1 MSNVKFVSSIE
12 VGSKWRALVH
22 QPYGSDLS
30 QDECVIV
37 NSFFTNGTLLF
48 SDNRKSLW
56 HGNVQTWK
64 QYFEPYVETMSKIEI
79 GSEWKAL
86 VDEPWS
92 SGVYLDEQ
100 VIVTHVDTK
109 IGFLIFK
116 DGRNFTWSG
125 NLGRWLENFAPVEQ
139 GLSFF
144 DYPDIDDTGNIVDN
158 VNSPSHYGQ
167 GKIEAIEYISDFLT
181 PEEYQGYLRGN
192 IAKYL
197 HRFPYKNGI
206 EDLKK
211 AQWYL
216 ERLIQE
222 VE

>member
-12 VGSKWRALVH
+12 AGSKWRALVH

-30 QDECVIV
+30 QGECVTV

-64 QYFEPYVETMSKIEI
+64 EYFEPYVEEKPMNEITVGSKWVAKEDRPHEANIRTGTVVTVVE
-79 GSEWKAL
+79 
-86 VDEPWS
+86 VDDVDITYCEDGDELSWYADPKLWHDNFEPY
-92 SGVYLDEQ
+92 VEVQ
-100 VIVTHVDTK
+100 E
-109 IGFLIFK
+109 GF
-116 DGRNFTWSG
+116 T
-125 NLGRWLENFAPVEQ
+125 LG
-139 GLSFF
+139 
-144 DYPDIDDTGNIVDN
+144 DN
-158 VNSPSHYGQ
+158 VNNPSHYGQ

-181 PEEYQGYLRGN
+181 KEEYQGYLRGN

-206 EDLKK
+206 EDLRK

>member
-1 MSNVKFVSSIE
+1 MTKDKIE
-12 VGSKWRALVH
+12 VGSKWVA
-22 QPYGSDLS
+22 
-30 QDECVIV
+30 
-37 NSFFTNGTLLF
+37 
-48 SDNRKSLW
+48 K
-56 HGNVQTWK
+56 
-64 QYFEPYVETMSKIEI
+64 
-79 GSEWKAL
+79 
-86 VDEPWS
+86 VDEPWFA
-92 SGVYLDEQ
+92 GVYLDEQ
-100 VIVTHVDTK
+100 VIVTDVDTK
-109 IGFLIFK
+109 TGSLTFK
-116 DGRNFTWSG
+116 DGRNELWTGS
-125 NLGRWLENFAPVEQ
+125 LGRWLENFAPVGQ
-139 GLSFF
+139 GLGYF

-211 AQWYL
+211 AKWYL

>member
-30 QDECVIV
+30 QDECVTV

-48 SDNRKSLW
+48 SDNRNSLW

-64 QYFEPYVETMSKIEI
+64 QYFEP
-79 GSEWKAL
+79 
-86 VDEPWS
+86 VDE
-92 SGVYLDEQ
+92 GLDYL
-100 VIVTHVDTK
+100 
-109 IGFLIFK
+109 
-116 DGRNFTWSG
+116 
-125 NLGRWLENFAPVEQ
+125 A
-139 GLSFF
+139 
-144 DYPDIDDTGNIVDN
+144 YPEAGDIVDN
-158 VNSPSHYGQ
+158 VNNPSHYGQ
-167 GKIEAIEYISDFLT
+167 GKIEAIDYIKDSLTKEEYI
-181 PEEYQGYLRGN
+181 GYLRGN

-197 HRFPYKNGI
+197 HRWRYKNGL

-216 ERLIQE
+216 ERLIEE

>member
-1 MSNVKFVSSIE
+1 MSNIE
-12 VGSKWRALVH
+12 VGSKWN
-22 QPYGSDLS
+22 P
-30 QDECVIV
+30 
-37 NSFFTNGTLLF
+37 
-48 SDNRKSLW
+48 
-56 HGNVQTWK
+56 
-64 QYFEPYVETMSKIEI
+64 
-79 GSEWKAL
+79 L
-86 VDEPWS
+86 VDEPWDTA
-92 SGVYLDEQ
+92 VYMDEQ
-100 VIVTHVDTK
+100 VTVTDVDTRN
-109 IGFLIFK
+109 GLLTFK
-116 DGRNFTWSG
+116 GGRDVLYSG
-125 NLGRWLENFAPVEQ
+125 
-139 GLSFF
+139 
-144 DYPDIDDTGNIVDN
+144 DDTGNIVDN

-181 PEEYQGYLRGN
+181 PEEYQGFLRGN

>member
-1 MSNVKFVSSIE
+1 MSNVE
-12 VGSKWRALVH
+12 VGSKWKAK
-22 QPYGSDLS
+22 
-30 QDECVIV
+30 V
-37 NSFFTNGTLLF
+37 N
-48 SDNRKSLW
+48 
-56 HGNVQTWK
+56 
-64 QYFEPYVETMSKIEI
+64 
-79 GSEWKAL
+79 
-86 VDEPWS
+86 EPWS
-92 SGVYLDEQ
+92 ADVNMYEQ
-100 VIVTHVDTK
+100 VLVTDVDTK
-109 IGFLIFK
+109 TGLLTFK
-116 DGRNFTWSG
+116 DGRNVLWSG

-139 GLSFF
+139 GLGFF
-144 DYPDIDDTGNIVDN
+144 EYSDVDGTGNIVDN

-206 EDLKK
+206 EDIKK

>member
-56 HGNVQTWK
+56 HGSVQTWK
-64 QYFEPYVETMSKIEI
+64 QYFEP
-79 GSEWKAL
+79 
-86 VDEPWS
+86 
-92 SGVYLDEQ
+92 
-100 VIVTHVDTK
+100 
-109 IGFLIFK
+109 
-116 DGRNFTWSG
+116 
-125 NLGRWLENFAPVEQ
+125 VEQ
-139 GLSFF
+139 GLGFF
-144 DYPDIDDTGNIVDN
+144 DYPEIDDTGNIVDN

-216 ERLIQE
+216 GRLIQE

>member
-30 QDECVIV
+30 QDECVTV
-37 NSFFTNGTLLF
+37 NSFFIDGTLLF
-48 SDNRKSLW
+48 SDNRNSLW

-64 QYFEPYVETMSKIEI
+64 QYFEPY
-79 GSEWKAL
+79 
-86 VDEPWS
+86 DEEPAM
-92 SGVYLDEQ
+92 
-100 VIVTHVDTK
+100 
-109 IGFLIFK
+109 
-116 DGRNFTWSG
+116 
-125 NLGRWLENFAPVEQ
+125 NLGYFN
-139 GLSFF
+139 
-144 DYPDIDDTGNIVDN
+144 YPDIDDTADN

-167 GKIEAIEYISDFLT
+167 GKIEAIDYIKDSLTKEEYI
-181 PEEYQGYLRGN
+181 GYLRGN

-197 HRFPYKNGI
+197 HRFPYKNGL

-211 AQWYL
+211 ARWYL

-222 VE
+222 VDTPE

>member
-12 VGSKWRALVH
+12 AGSKWRALVH

-30 QDECVIV
+30 QGECVTV

-64 QYFEPYVETMSKIEI
+64 EYFEP
-79 GSEWKAL
+79 
-86 VDEPWS
+86 VDE
-92 SGVYLDEQ
+92 GLDYLD
-100 VIVTHVDTK
+100 
-109 IGFLIFK
+109 
-116 DGRNFTWSG
+116 
-125 NLGRWLENFAPVEQ
+125 
-139 GLSFF
+139 
-144 DYPDIDDTGNIVDN
+144 YPEAGDIGNIADN
-158 VNSPSHYGQ
+158 VNNPSHYGQ

-216 ERLIQE
+216 ERLIEE

>member
-1 MSNVKFVSSIE
+1 MDMTKDKIE
-12 VGSKWRALVH
+12 VGSKWVAKIDNPQGAGILTGAVVRVIEVDGIETIYYD
-22 QPYGSDLS
+22 YGDDLPAYAAS
-30 QDECVIV
+30 I
-37 NSFFTNGTLLF
+37 
-48 SDNRKSLW
+48 LW
-56 HGNVQTWK
+56 YD
-64 QYFEPYVETMSKIEI
+64 YFKPYVE
-79 GSEWKAL
+79 
-86 VDEPWS
+86 EP
-92 SGVYLDEQ
+92 L
-100 VIVTHVDTK
+100 
-109 IGFLIFK
+109 L
-116 DGRNFTWSG
+116 
-125 NLGRWLENFAPVEQ
+125 NLGY
-139 GLSFF
+139 F

-181 PEEYQGYLRGN
+181 KEEYQGYLRGN

-211 AQWYL
+211 ARWYL